1 MLLMFIGDIHFRA
14 TSPRNRKDDYLN
26 TLEAKLSECWEIA
39 KRYNVQA
46 ILQPGD
52 VFHSPEVSIPTL
64 LKAVEIFKQ
73 CPVPF
78 YTTPGNHDLHGY
90 NLDSYGRTSLRLLQ
104 LLLGECVNVVIGRC
118 VFRDLDETVVG
129 SFQPYVSDVDVNG
142 RGYRVEN
149 EAYPLTRIHVVHGL
163 LLDHDIYTG
172 AKFTNLY
179 NVDTTADIVLAGHW
193 HEGFGAIKRQDGKL
207 FVNPGALMRLTA
219 SEAEM
224 NRTVQVAI
232 IDTET
237 RTAELVPLTTAKPAV
252 EVLDRSKIEEKKER
266 LYAMED
272 FAALIKTTDG
282 QAVMNLDEIIT
293 NIGKQEAIPDEVV
306 RKAIHLLREVK
317 T

>member
-26 TLEAKLSECWEIA
+26 TLEAKLLECWEIA

-104 LLLGECVNVVIGRC
+104 LLTEVKVRTWYERIGADVVLR
-118 VFRDLDETVVG
+118 L
-129 SFQPYVSDVDVNG
+129 QPYESGVDTDRETYYNHNG
-142 RGYRVEN
+142 KGELKV
-149 EAYPLTRIHVVHGL
+149 LLIHAM
-163 LLDHDIYTG
+163 LLDHDLPYE
-172 AKFTNLY
+172 ARYTNLY
-179 NVDTTADIVLAGHW
+179 NLETNADIILSGHE
-193 HEGFGAIKRQDGKL
+193 HCGYGVIKRQDGKL

-252 EVLDRSKIEEKKER
+252 EVLDRSKLEEKKER

-282 QAVMNLDEIIT
+282 QAVMNLDEIIM

-306 RKAIHLLREVK
+306 RKAIHLLREAK

>member
-1 MLLMFIGDIHFRA
+1 MKLLFIGDIHFRA

-26 TLEAKLSECWEIA
+26 TLEAKLLECWEIA

-64 LKAVEIFKQ
+64 LKAVEIFNR

-90 NLDSYGRTSLRLLQ
+90 NLDSYGRTSLRLLDM
-104 LLLGECVNVVIGRC
+104 LCERLYVGLS
-118 VFRDLDETVVG
+118 DEHQTG
-129 SFQPYVSDVDVNG
+129 DDTTNITFQPYTSSIDTSDYLYRYLSLSDAFTVNV
-142 RGYRVEN
+142 RV
-149 EAYPLTRIHVVHGL
+149 IHSM
-163 LLDHDIYTG
+163 LLDHDLPYE
-172 AKFTNLY
+172 ARYTNLY
-179 NVDTTADIVLAGHW
+179 NLETNADIILSGHD
-193 HEGFGAIKRQDGKL
+193 HCGYGVIKRQDGKL

-252 EVLDRSKIEEKKER
+252 EVLDRSKLEEKKER